1 MIVRHATIELNLK
14 EDFTTSGEKEDF
26 ELETKEDVLDE
37 VWDYYLEN
45 IEEILDELK
54 IIKIWYE
61 EI

>member
-1 MIVRHATIELNLK
+1 MIVRHATVELNLK

-45 IEEILDELK
+45 IEEILDKLK
-54 IIKIWYE
+54 IIKVWYE
-61 EI
+61 EV

>member
-45 IEEILDELK
+45 IEEILDKLK
-54 IIKIWYE
+54 IIKVWYE
-61 EI
+61 EV

>member
-1 MIVRHATIELNLK
+1 MIVRHAEIELNLK

-26 ELETKEDVLDE
+26 VYNTKEDVLDE

-54 IIKIWYE
+54 IIKVWYE
-61 EI
+61 EV